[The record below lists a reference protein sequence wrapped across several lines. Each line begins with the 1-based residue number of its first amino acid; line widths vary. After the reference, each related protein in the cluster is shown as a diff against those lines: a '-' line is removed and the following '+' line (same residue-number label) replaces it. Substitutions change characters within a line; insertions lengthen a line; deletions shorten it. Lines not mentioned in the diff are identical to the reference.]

1 MPTEPL
7 GLSSLAGRRA
17 IVTGAARG
25 VGRSVVEALVEA
37 QLDVCGVDI
46 APVTV
51 SGCREVRADLGDP
64 DVGRAVTAAFPDA
77 DILINAAGLLR
88 PSPFEEL
95 TVAGFDEAVAVN
107 LRSVFLLS
115 QAVIGG
121 MAERGFG
128 RIVSYSSVNA
138 RTGGTTSAAY
148 AAAKA
153 GVIAL
158 TKSIARAYAGQGV
171 TVNVIA
177 PAAIDTEL
185 NSFLTPEGR
194 AAVESQIPVGRFS
207 TPEEQAAVALFLI
220 GPGAGYITGATID
233 VNGGWVMP

>member
-1 MPTEPL
+1 MQTEPL
-7 GLSSLAGRRA
+7 AIAGLAGRRA

-25 VGRSVVEALVEA
+25 VGRSVAEALVGAGLE
-37 QLDVCGVDI
+37 VCGVDI
-46 APVTV
+46 APVV
-51 SGCREVRADLGDP
+51 VDGCRFVHADLGDP
-64 DVGRAVTAAFPDA
+64 EVGRKVTAEFPDA
-77 DILINAAGLLR
+77 DILVNAAGLLR
-88 PSPFEEL
+88 PCEFEEL
-95 TVAGFDEAVAVN
+95 TVSGFDEAIAVN

-115 QAVIGG
+115 QSVVGG

-128 RIVSYSSVNA
+128 RIVTYSSVNA

-158 TKSIARAYAGQGV
+158 SKSIARVYASKGV

-194 AAVESQIPVGRFS
+194 AGVEKQIPVGRFS

-220 GPGAGYITGATID
+220 GPGASYITGATLD
-233 VNGGWVMP
+233 VNGGWVMT